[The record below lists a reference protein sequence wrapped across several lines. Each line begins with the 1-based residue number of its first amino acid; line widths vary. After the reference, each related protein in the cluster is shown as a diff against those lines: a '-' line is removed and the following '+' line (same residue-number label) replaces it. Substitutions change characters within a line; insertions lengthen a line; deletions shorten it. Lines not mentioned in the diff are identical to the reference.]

1 MSRRN
6 KSRPAG
12 GTNGR
17 SSVPTADAFS
27 NPLFRLGYGS
37 QSPLEAT
44 EYPLTRLT
52 DNYALLNSLYR
63 DNWVVQNVVGLM
75 VDDMLREWYKLR
87 GSLAPEYLDELA
99 RVERLTQLRARLNQ
113 GLCWGRLYGGAA
125 GLVLIRGQ
133 ESMLDQPL
141 DLETIMPGSFAGLL
155 ILDRWCGIT
164 PDMGLVTDMRDP
176 DFGLPEYY
184 NVNNAEGKIIARVHH
199 SRIVRFVGR
208 DLPYLE
214 RIAELYWG
222 ESEVEALYKDVVAHD
237 NVSANMAALTFQ
249 ANVSTMEV
257 QNLEQLFSLG
267 STEQQ
272 RRFWNVMQ
280 AQSVMRSNFG
290 IQLVNKGDQIT
301 THQYGF
307 GGMADVYESMC
318 LNLCGASHYP
328 MTKLFGRSPAGMNAT
343 GESDLQNYYDYV
355 NSQRESR
362 LRPVLERLLP
372 IMAMSAWG
380 AVPDDLQIDFPPL
393 WTPNAKEVA
402 DIAKA
407 KAETIVSVFQAGL
420 MGADSAQKELKKLEE
435 ETGLFGSITDEEIKA
450 NAGKTFQDV
459 TALRDPLAGLAIE
472 G

>member
-1 MSRRN
+1 MS
-6 KSRPAG
+6 
-12 GTNGR
+12 TW
-17 SSVPTADAFS
+17 T
-27 NPLFRLGYGS
+27 LG
-37 QSPLEAT
+37 EVFT
-44 EYPLTRLT
+44 E
-52 DNYALLNSLYR
+52 
-63 DNWVVQNVVGLM
+63 
-75 VDDMLREWYKLR
+75 
-87 GSLAPEYLDELA
+87 
-99 RVERLTQLRARLNQ
+99 
-113 GLCWGRLYGGAA
+113 
-125 GLVLIRGQ
+125 
-133 ESMLDQPL
+133 
-141 DLETIMPGSFAGLL
+141 
-155 ILDRWCGIT
+155 
-164 PDMGLVTDMRDP
+164 
-176 DFGLPEYY
+176 
-184 NVNNAEGKIIARVHH
+184 
-199 SRIVRFVGR
+199 
-208 DLPYLE
+208 
-214 RIAELYWG
+214 
-222 ESEVEALYKDVVAHD
+222 
-237 NVSANMAALTFQ
+237 
-249 ANVSTMEV
+249 
-257 QNLEQLFSLG
+257 
-267 STEQQ
+267 
-272 RRFWNVMQ
+272 
-280 AQSVMRSNFG
+280 SVMRSNFG

-459 TALRDPLAGLAIE
+459 TALRDPLAGLALE